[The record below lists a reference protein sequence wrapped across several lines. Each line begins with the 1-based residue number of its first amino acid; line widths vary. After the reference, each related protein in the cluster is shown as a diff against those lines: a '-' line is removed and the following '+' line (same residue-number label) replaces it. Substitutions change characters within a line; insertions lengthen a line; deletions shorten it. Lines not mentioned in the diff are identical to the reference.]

1 MSLDASALLK
11 HAAKAEL
18 RESEKILF
26 GHQVF
31 STLDSLL
38 LDIHAMLQPR
48 PIDYEQRRL
57 LIEEFNSMAVDR
69 FGNNGGFPTVE
80 AFGSFVMDLFTSSSD
95 LDLSVNFSNNM
106 NNFPRKEKISV
117 LGKLSKVLYGHQR
130 KGHVTGVLPIMGAR
144 VPVLKVVDC
153 RTGVEC
159 DISVENKDGISRSL
173 IFRFVSSID
182 ERFRILCYLMKAWAK
197 AHDINSSK
205 DRTMNSLSIIAL
217 VAFHLQT
224 RNPPILP
231 PFCAL
236 LKDGTDMLS
245 IERRVAGFKNFGIR
259 NRESVA
265 ELFVS
270 LLRKLLSVMHL
281 WGHGLCASTCEG
293 SWICKKQWASGVGNM
308 NVEDFL
314 DRSENFAR
322 SVGEAG
328 MQKIYECIRG
338 SLSDLSRFA
347 MRQIDSL
354 ELKELIF
361 KSVDD
366 LNAPKKEG
374 VHNEVVQHK
383 RRYPFH
389 DAGTSVKPM
398 TSKRPR
404 YLEPTRAPD
413 HARYQTPNPLA
424 ALQSQATSY
433 GIYRPGLIFGS
444 PQPAFT
450 PYHHHRQRPVASL
463 GAGYGSPPLQQN
475 PFASQRG
482 YGSYH
487 QPVLPGPPYIRHS
500 QQRDQQDQDYLFPG
514 RGSSK

>member
-1 MSLDASALLK
+1 MLLLDAFAFYMHDARFYLICRLCDMSLDASALLK

-26 GHQVF
+26 GPQVF

-69 FGNNGGFPTVE
+69 FG
-80 AFGSFVMDLFTSSSD
+80 
-95 LDLSVNFSNNM
+95 
-106 NNFPRKEKISV
+106 
-117 LGKLSKVLYGHQR
+117 
-130 KGHVTGVLPIMGAR
+130 KGHITGVLPIMGAR

-159 DISVENKDGISRSL
+159 DISVENKD
-173 IFRFVSSID
+173 
-182 ERFRILCYLMKAWAK
+182 A
-197 AHDINSSK
+197 
-205 DRTMNSLSIIAL
+205 
-217 VAFHLQT
+217 QT

-374 VHNEVVQHK
+374 VHKEVVQHK

-433 GIYRPGLIFGS
+433 GIHRPGLIFGS

>member
-1 MSLDASALLK
+1 MLLLDAFAFYMHDARFYLICRLCDMSLDASALLK

-18 RESEKILF
+18 RESENILF
-26 GHQVF
+26 GPQVF

-57 LIEEFNSMAVDR
+57 LIEEFNTMAVDR

-144 VPVLKVVDC
+144 VPVLK
-153 RTGVEC
+153 
-159 DISVENKDGISRSL
+159 
-173 IFRFVSSID
+173 
-182 ERFRILCYLMKAWAK
+182 MKAWAK

-245 IERRVAGFKNFGIR
+245 IEHRVAGFKNFGIR

-328 MQKIYECIRG
+328 MQKIYECIRR

-347 MRQIDSL
+347 MRQIDAL

-366 LNAPKKEG
+366 LNAPKKG
-374 VHNEVVQHK
+374 VHKEVVQHK

-404 YLEPTRAPD
+404 YLEPMRAPD

-433 GIYRPGLIFGS
+433 GIHRPGLIFGS

-463 GAGYGSPPLQQN
+463 GAGYGSPPLQQH

>member
-1 MSLDASALLK
+1 MTR
-11 HAAKAEL
+11 
-18 RESEKILF
+18 REEK
-26 GHQVF
+26 
-31 STLDSLL
+31 
-38 LDIHAMLQPR
+38 
-48 PIDYEQRRL
+48 
-57 LIEEFNSMAVDR
+57 
-69 FGNNGGFPTVE
+69 E
-80 AFGSFVMDLFTSSSD
+80 ATSSRQ
-95 LDLSVNFSNNM
+95 
-106 NNFPRKEKISV
+106 P
-117 LGKLSKVLYGHQR
+117 
-130 KGHVTGVLPIMGAR
+130 
-144 VPVLKVVDC
+144 
-153 RTGVEC
+153 
-159 DISVENKDGISRSL
+159 
-173 IFRFVSSID
+173 
-182 ERFRILCYLMKAWAK
+182 
-197 AHDINSSK
+197 
-205 DRTMNSLSIIAL
+205 
-217 VAFHLQT
+217 QT

-245 IERRVAGFKNFGIR
+245 TERRVAGFKNFGIR

-314 DRSENFAR
+314 DRSENLQDR
-322 SVGEAG
+322 SGKLGCRRSMNAFEVLSV
-328 MQKIYECIRG
+328 IYH
-338 SLSDLSRFA
+338 
-347 MRQIDSL
+347 IDSL
-354 ELKELIF
+354 ELKELLF

-366 LNAPKKEG
+366 LNAPNKEG
-374 VHNEVVQHK
+374 VVDKEVVQHK

-433 GIYRPGLIFGS
+433 GIHRPGFIFGS

-450 PYHHHRQRPVASL
+450 PYHHRQRPVASL
-463 GAGYGSPPLQQN
+463 GAGYGSPPRQQH

-482 YGSYH
+482 YGSYN

>member
-1 MSLDASALLK
+1 MLLLDAFAFYMHDARFYLICRLCDMSLDASALLK

-18 RESEKILF
+18 RESENILF
-26 GHQVF
+26 GPQVF

-57 LIEEFNSMAVDR
+57 LIEEFNTMAVDR
-69 FGNNGGFPTVE
+69 FG
-80 AFGSFVMDLFTSSSD
+80 
-95 LDLSVNFSNNM
+95 
-106 NNFPRKEKISV
+106 
-117 LGKLSKVLYGHQR
+117 

-144 VPVLKVVDC
+144 VPVLK
-153 RTGVEC
+153 
-159 DISVENKDGISRSL
+159 
-173 IFRFVSSID
+173 
-182 ERFRILCYLMKAWAK
+182 MKAWAK

-245 IERRVAGFKNFGIR
+245 IEHRVAGFKNFGIR

-328 MQKIYECIRG
+328 MQKIYECIRR

-347 MRQIDSL
+347 MRQIDAL

-366 LNAPKKEG
+366 LNAPKKG
-374 VHNEVVQHK
+374 VHKEVVQHK

-404 YLEPTRAPD
+404 YLEPMRAPD

-433 GIYRPGLIFGS
+433 GIHRPGLIFGS

-463 GAGYGSPPLQQN
+463 GAGYGSPPLQQH